1 MNITDGRP
9 KVRYLVAVDAAHN
22 TLEEIVKAISDHL
35 GTGRVDHTP
44 KEEALVD
51 KNLSVRSY
59 CRRLWEWLNYFIA
72 LPLQQN
78 TYDHLMVN
86 LVMEA
91 TYVRESMHINWA
103 AEDGLVENIKSVIKE
118 FKQARGL
125 HVGQTTSAAA
135 SVQLLIHATVLLS
148 LTSARQSVRARSS
161 CGWQDNRGGTTVQT
175 L

>member
-1 MNITDGRP
+1 MNITDSRP

-51 KNLSVRSY
+51 KNLSVHSY

-125 HVGQTTSAAA
+125 HVGLPTSLHRR
-135 SVQLLIHATVLLS
+135 QVLLP
-148 LTSARQSVRARSS
+148 LSS
-161 CGWQDNRGGTTVQT
+161 C
-175 L
+175 